1 MNKEI
6 QEIKRQLD
14 RIEAIISEKPES
26 AISTNIDLNKR
37 CSCGALMILTDN
49 NPRCQG
55 YKCPQCGNMEFAST
69 NL

>member
-6 QEIKRQLD
+6 QEIKKQLN
-14 RIEAIISEKPES
+14 RIEAIISKIPE
-26 AISTNIDLNKR
+26 AEISTNIDLNKR
-37 CSCGALMILTDN
+37 CSCGSLMILTDN
-49 NPRCQG
+49 NSQCQG

>member
-1 MNKEI
+1 MN
-6 QEIKRQLD
+6 QWNLR
-14 RIEAIISEKPES
+14 
-26 AISTNIDLNKR
+26 NNR

-49 NPRCQG
+49 NPQCQG